1 VSTMINPDKYVK
13 RVMFDVKA
21 KEDITI
27 KGMKTL
33 MGKDNGKL
41 VGGKGY
47 TFQLWTRDG
56 SFEGH
61 ETTLTT
67 EWTEVQIDKVVF
79 RGDGELSDIV
89 FKNSQEFAMS
99 QDETR
104 GFYIDSKNKMF
115 PVKKT
120 TVGNVC
126 SQANDLLDIKQGKSA
141 KSLSKVQNAPLVC
154 WIGQLEITK

>member
-1 VSTMINPDKYVK
+1 MINPNKYVK

-33 MGKDNGKL
+33 MGKNNGKL
-41 VGGKGY
+41 KDKGY

-89 FKNSQEFAMS
+89 FKNPQEFAMS
-99 QDETR
+99 QGDTR
-104 GFYIDSKNKMF
+104 GFYIDSQNKLF
-115 PVKKT
+115 PMKKGT
-120 TVGNVC
+120 KVGDVC
-126 SQANDLLDIKQGKSA
+126 SQANDLLDIKEGKSA
-141 KSLSKVQNAPLVC
+141 KSLSSVQNAPLI
-154 WIGQLEITK
+154 WGGQLEITPASA